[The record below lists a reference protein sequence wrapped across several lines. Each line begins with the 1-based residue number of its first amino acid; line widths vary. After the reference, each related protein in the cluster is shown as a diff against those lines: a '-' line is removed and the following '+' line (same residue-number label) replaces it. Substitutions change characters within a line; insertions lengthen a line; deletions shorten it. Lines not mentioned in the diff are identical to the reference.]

1 VRSLYTRWTARGPDA
16 PRFRRTKSKYDHM
29 IDESEANSRRRF
41 LGNAAAGATVL
52 MGLSGGSDAS
62 PNRTANMKKLLLLSN
77 STLRGQKWLEYALP
91 LIKQHFHASPATP
104 RTVLFVPYARKD
116 CDAYAREAAETLTP
130 LGVKVV
136 SAHTHEGED
145 PDKLLEKVD
154 GVFVAGGN
162 TFLLLQ
168 RLQRTN
174 LLSAIKKRA
183 EAGMPFVGVSAGTNI
198 AAPTIKTT
206 NDMPIVHPRSLDAL
220 DLVPFQINPHYVHG
234 KFYYEEGGSKVP
246 YNGETRADSIK
257 AFHEQNDAPVVGLR
271 EGSALRVTGDKVEL
285 LGGKSAF
292 LFEKGKDAGKVQRLA
307 EITDGTALSALMAKQ
322 GAARKQQSDE

>member
-1 VRSLYTRWTARGPDA
+1 
-16 PRFRRTKSKYDHM
+16 M
-29 IDESEANSRRRF
+29 IDENEPISRRCF
-41 LGNAAAGATVL
+41 LGDAAVGTTAL
-52 MGLSGGSDAS
+52 IGLSGVSGAS
-62 PNRTANMKKLLLLSN
+62 PSNTANMKKLLLLSN
-77 STLRGQKWLEYALP
+77 STLPGQKWLEYALP
-91 LIKQHFHASPATP
+91 LIKHHFDASPARP

-116 CDAYAREAAETLTP
+116 CDAYAGEATETLAP
-130 LGVKVV
+130 LGIKVV
-136 SAHTHEGED
+136 SAHAREGEN
-145 PDKLLEKVD
+145 PDKLLEKVN

-162 TFLLLQ
+162 TFLLLE

-220 DLVPFQINPHYVHG
+220 ELVPFQINPHYVHG
-234 KFYYEEGGSKVP
+234 RFYYEEGGTKVP

-285 LGGKSAF
+285 LGGRSAF
-292 LFEKGKDAGKVQRLA
+292 LFEKGKDAAKKQRLT
-307 EITDGTALSALMAKQ
+307 EITDGTALSVLLAKQ
-322 GAARKQQSDE
+322 GAAQKK